1 MHEEEAIFKGRLGGI
16 TAGSQVVN
24 KGVKLG
30 LMSHIFPKISML
42 LGSYKIFTTPPP
54 HLQHNCHLPANIP
67 LPLISPSLSFILAL
81 ITLLIAANIIFTY
94 LFPIMS
100 SNSSWS
106 FFTSWIH
113 LAHHAALLK

>member
-42 LGSYKIFTTPPP
+42 LGSYKIFTTPPLIYNITAIS
-54 HLQHNCHLPANIP
+54 LQIFP
-67 LPLISPSLSFILAL
+67 SPSFPPPSPSSLPSLLSSLQQI
-81 ITLLIAANIIFTY
+81 
-94 LFPIMS
+94 
-100 SNSSWS
+100 
-106 FFTSWIH
+106 
-113 LAHHAALLK
+113 